1 MGSLADSSLGFR
13 NIINP
18 DRPLRACTVAIAL
31 ATAGT
36 MAEVA
41 GTELK
46 RLTKLLFWDGLLAEV
61 YCPLAKTDRAISDLA
76 TLRNARLPRYALPSY
91 ALGMEV

>member
-36 MAEVA
+36 MAEVPHPPIRPGA
-41 GTELK
+41 SK
-46 RLTKLLFWDGLLAEV
+46 F
-61 YCPLAKTDRAISDLA
+61 
-76 TLRNARLPRYALPSY
+76 
-91 ALGMEV
+91 